1 MSTVLVENASQFARG
16 LLTRKRDVDPTG
28 GERQPNPLRRRD
40 AVNHSAILIAET
52 CDGAAAGDG
61 CTRRD
66 RNVIATEVSEPAQI
80 SNRSAASDSRHTNIH
95 Y

>member
-1 MSTVLVENASQFARG
+1 MPASWGPYARD

-28 GERQPNPLRRRD
+28 GECQPNPLRRRD
-40 AVNHSAILIAET
+40 AVNHNAILIAET
-52 CDGAAAGDG
+52 ADGAAAGHG
-61 CTRRD
+61 CTRGD
-66 RNVIATEVSEPAQI
+66 RNVIATEVGEPAQV